1 MTKIVVN
8 LIGGPCCGKSTIASE
23 LFSRLKKM
31 GIKCELNVEFIK
43 DKIYQEENLI
53 INDQILLFASQL
65 FKIKTKLN
73 KVDIVIN
80 DGSLL
85 NNIIYNKENNKELNS
100 LVIAE
105 YFKFN
110 NLDFFLE
117 RGTLPFENYGRI
129 HTLDES
135 LKLDQEIKDLYNMC
149 NAKYISIDS
158 RDAVDKIIPII
169 LKNIGE
175 NNEMY
180 Y

>member
-1 MTKIVVN
+1 MAKIVVN

-31 GIKCELNVEFIK
+31 GIKCELNIEYIK

-53 INDQILLFASQL
+53 IHDQLLLFAIQL
-65 FKIKTKLN
+65 FKLKSKLN
-73 KVDIVIN
+73 KVDVIIS
-80 DGSLL
+80 DGTLL
-85 NNIIYNKENNKELNS
+85 NNIIYNKETNKELNS
-100 LVIAE
+100 LIVSE

-135 LKLDQEIKDLYNMC
+135 LKIDKQIKDIYDKY
-149 NAKYISIDS
+149 NAKYISIES